1 MSANMTTPVGT
12 ASLAAPASDAARS
25 GLQQTLVT
33 LVRREFWEHRAL
45 WIAPLATAVLLVV
58 FALFAHG
65 HTHIVV
71 NGGDVGDQPFSAR
84 QALAFSTIAQAVVW
98 IALNVVMVFVLSFY
112 LVDCLYAERRDRSI
126 YFWKSLPV
134 SDGLTVASKLLVAMV
149 VVPLG
154 VWALAAVTHVAISM
168 VFAAHSAFGQ
178 LPQHLVAWNTLTW
191 LRVEFLL
198 LIGVI
203 LGALWYAPITGFF
216 LLVSVLAR
224 RNAVMWALGIPV
236 LVPLLERIVFGSHYI
251 FTFILY
257 RSAGIWDI
265 LANHGDLKFISD
277 RAAEGN
283 SHFNMPPLDA
293 LLGELHFRA
302 AFLAPDLWLG
312 LIAAAAMIYA
322 ATRIRRYRDDT

>member
-1 MSANMTTPVGT
+1 MSTNMTTPVGT
-12 ASLAAPASDAARS
+12 ATLAAPDSGVAR
-25 GLQQTLVT
+25 GNLQQTLVT

-45 WIAPLATAVLLVV
+45 WIAPLVTAALLVV

-65 HTHIVV
+65 HVQIE
-71 NGGDVGDQPFSAR
+71 GSDIGDQPFNAR
-84 QALAFSTIAQAVVW
+84 QALAVSTIAQSV
-98 IALNVVMVFVLSFY
+98 IFEALNLVMAAVLSFY

-154 VWALAAVTHVAISM
+154 VWVLAALTHVAVSL

-178 LPQHLVAWNTLTW
+178 LPANLVAWNTLTW
-191 LRVEFLL
+191 LRVELLL

-251 FTFILY
+251 WTFMVY
-257 RSAGIWDI
+257 RTLGIWDV
-265 LANHGDLKFISD
+265 LANHGHLKLISD
-277 RAAEGN
+277 QSGN
-283 SHFNMPPLDA
+283 NHFNVPPIDA
-293 LLGELHFRA
+293 LLGQLHFRA

-322 ATRIRRYRDDT
+322 ATRMRRYRDDT

>member
-1 MSANMTTPVGT
+1 
-12 ASLAAPASDAARS
+12 
-25 GLQQTLVT
+25 
-33 LVRREFWEHRAL
+33 
-45 WIAPLATAVLLVV
+45 VV
-58 FALFAHG
+58 IDG
-65 HTHIVV
+65 
-71 NGGDVGDQPFSAR
+71 NGVGDQPFSAR
-84 QALAFSTIAQAVVW
+84 QALAVSTIAQGVVW
-98 IALNVVMVFVLSFY
+98 IALSLVMVFVLSFY

-134 SDGLTVASKLLVAMV
+134 SDGLTVTSKLLVAMV
-149 VVPLG
+149 VLPLA
-154 VWALAAVTHVAISM
+154 VWALAAVTHVAVSL

-203 LGALWYAPITGFF
+203 LGALWYAPITGYY

-236 LVPLLERIVFGSHYI
+236 LAPLLERIVFGSHYI
-251 FTFILY
+251 WTFIAY
-257 RSAGIWDI
+257 RSLGIWGI
-265 LANHGDLKFISD
+265 LANHGDLKFLRDQS
-277 RAAEGN
+277 AEGN
-283 SHFNMPPLDA
+283 SHFHVQPIDA
-293 LLGELHFRA
+293 FLGELHFRA

-312 LIAAAAMIYA
+312 LIAAAVMIYA

>member
-1 MSANMTTPVGT
+1 MSTNMTTPAGT
-12 ASLAAPASDAARS
+12 AALAVPASSMARG

-33 LVRREFWEHRAL
+33 LVRREFWEHRYL
-45 WIAPLATAVLLVV
+45 WIAPLATAALLVV
-58 FALFAHG
+58 CALFAHG
-65 HTHIVV
+65 HIQLD
-71 NGGDVGDQPFSAR
+71 GSDVGDQPFSAR
-84 QALAFSTIAQAVVW
+84 QALAVSTIAQGVVFV
-98 IALNVVMVFVLSFY
+98 ALNLVMAVMGSFY

-154 VWALAAVTHVAISM
+154 VWVLAAVTHVALSV
-168 VFAAHSAFGQ
+168 VFAAHSALGR
-178 LPQHLVAWNTLTW
+178 LPTHLVAWNTLTW

-198 LIGVI
+198 LVGLI
-203 LGALWYAPITGFF
+203 LGVLWNAPITGYF

-224 RNAVMWALGIPV
+224 RNAIMWATIIP
-236 LVPLLERIVFGSHYI
+236 LLALLLERIVLGTHYLY
-251 FTFILY
+251 TFIAY
-257 RSAGIWDI
+257 RMNGIWDI
-265 LANHGDLKFISD
+265 LANHGDLNFITGQ
-277 RAAEGN
+277 AADGN
-283 SHFNMPPLDA
+283 THFNVPPIDA

-312 LIAAAAMIYA
+312 LIAAAALVYG

>member
-1 MSANMTTPVGT
+1 MSTNMTTPIGT
-12 ASLAAPASDAARS
+12 AGMAVPASGVARA

-65 HTHIVV
+65 HVQID
-71 NGGDVGDQPFSAR
+71 GSDVGDQPFNAR
-84 QALAFSTIAQAVVW
+84 QALALSTIAQGV
-98 IALNVVMVFVLSFY
+98 IFEALNLVMAAVLSFY
-112 LVDCLYAERRDRSI
+112 LVDCLYAERRDHSI

-154 VWALAAVTHVAISM
+154 VWVLAAVTHVAITI

-178 LPQHLVAWNTLTW
+178 LPAHLVAWNTLTW

-198 LIGVI
+198 LIGVL

-236 LVPLLERIVFGSHYI
+236 LVPLLERIVFGTHYI
-251 FTFILY
+251 WTFIVY
-257 RSAGIWDI
+257 RTLGIWDV
-265 LANHGDLKFISD
+265 LANHGHLKFINGQ
-277 RAAEGN
+277 EGN
-283 SHFNMPPLDA
+283 SHFNVPPIDA

-302 AFLAPDLWLG
+302 AFWFPDLWLG
-312 LIAAAAMIYA
+312 VIAAAVMIYA
-322 ATRIRRYRDDT
+322 ATRMRRYRDDT

>member
-1 MSANMTTPVGT
+1 MSTNMTTPIGT
-12 ASLAAPASDAARS
+12 ASLAVPASGVARA

-58 FALFAHG
+58 CTLFAHG
-65 HTHIVV
+65 HVQIDG
-71 NGGDVGDQPFSAR
+71 NDVGDQPFSAR
-84 QALAFSTIAQAVVW
+84 QALAVSTIAQGVVWMALNLVMAAVV
-98 IALNVVMVFVLSFY
+98 SFY
-112 LVDCLYAERRDRSI
+112 LVDCLFAERRDRSI

-134 SDGLTVASKLLVAMV
+134 SDGLTVASKVLVAMV

-154 VWALAAVTHVAISM
+154 VWVLAAVTHVAVSL

-178 LPQHLVAWNTLTW
+178 LPAHLVAWNTLTW
-191 LRVEFLL
+191 LRVELLL

-203 LGALWYAPITGFF
+203 LGAAWYAPITGFF

-224 RNAVMWALGIPV
+224 RNAVMWALGIPIV
-236 LVPLLERIVFGSHYI
+236 VPILERIVLGTHYLW
-251 FTFILY
+251 TFMAY
-257 RSAGIWDI
+257 RVHGIWEI
-265 LANHGDLKFISD
+265 LANHGDLKFLRDQS
-277 RAAEGN
+277 AEGN
-283 SHFNMPPLDA
+283 SHFHVQSIDA

>member
-1 MSANMTTPVGT
+1 MSTNMTTPIGT
-12 ASLAAPASDAARS
+12 AGMAVPASGVARA

-45 WIAPLATAVLLVV
+45 WIAPLATAALLVV
-58 FALFAHG
+58 CTLFAHG
-65 HTHIVV
+65 HVQID
-71 NGGDVGDQPFSAR
+71 GSDVGDHGFSPR
-84 QALAFSTIAQAVVW
+84 QALALSTIAQAV
-98 IALNVVMVFVLSFY
+98 IFEALNLVFVAVVSFY
-112 LVDCLYAERRDRSI
+112 LIDCLYAERRDRSI

-134 SDGLTVASKLLVAMV
+134 SDGLTVASKLVVAMV
-149 VVPLG
+149 VAPLG
-154 VWALAAVTHVAISM
+154 VWVLAGVTHLLISV
-168 VFAAHSAFGQ
+168 VFAAYSVSGV
-178 LPQHLVAWNTLTW
+178 LPAHLVAWNTLTW

-203 LGALWYAPITGFF
+203 LGALWNAPIAGFF
-216 LLVSVLAR
+216 LLVSVSAR

-236 LVPLLERIVFGSHYI
+236 LAPLLELIVLRTHYI
-251 FTFILY
+251 WTFMVY
-257 RSAGIWDI
+257 RTMGIWDI

-277 RAAEGN
+277 QSGN
-283 SHFNMPPLDA
+283 NHFNVPPIDA

>member
-1 MSANMTTPVGT
+1 MSTNMTTPAVTTGT
-12 ASLAAPASDAARS
+12 AVPAGSAAPG

-58 FALFAHG
+58 FVLFAHG
-65 HTHIVV
+65 HVHIE
-71 NGGDVGDQPFSAR
+71 GSGFGDQPFGAR
-84 QALAFSTIAQAVVW
+84 QALAVSTIAQGV
-98 IALNVVMVFVLSFY
+98 IFEALNLVMAAVLSFY

-134 SDGLTVASKLLVAMV
+134 SDGLTVASKLLVAMI

-154 VWALAAVTHVAISM
+154 VWVLAAVTHVAISM
-168 VFAAHSAFGQ
+168 VSGAYSAFGQ

-203 LGALWYAPITGFF
+203 LGTLWYAPITGFF

-236 LVPLLERIVFGSHYI
+236 LAPLLERIVFGSHYI
-251 FTFILY
+251 WTFIIY
-257 RSAGIWDI
+257 RSLGIWDI
-265 LANHGDLKFISD
+265 LANHGNLKFIND
-277 RAAEGN
+277 QAARGS
-283 SHFNMPPLDA
+283 SHINVPPPIDA

-312 LIAAAAMIYA
+312 LIAAAAMVYA

>member
-1 MSANMTTPVGT
+1 MSTNMTTPIGT
-12 ASLAAPASDAARS
+12 AGMAVPASGVARA

-45 WIAPLATAVLLVV
+45 WVAPLATAALLVV
-58 FALFAHG
+58 CALFAHG
-65 HTHIVV
+65 HVV
-71 NGGDVGDQPFSAR
+71 IDGNGVGDQPFSAR
-84 QALAFSTIAQAVVW
+84 QALAVSTIAQGVVW
-98 IALNVVMVFVLSFY
+98 IALSLVMVFVLSFY

-134 SDGLTVASKLLVAMV
+134 SDGLTVTSKLLVAMV
-149 VVPLG
+149 VLPLA
-154 VWALAAVTHVAISM
+154 VWALAAVTHVAVSL

-203 LGALWYAPITGFF
+203 LGALWYAPIAGYY

-236 LVPLLERIVFGSHYI
+236 LAPLLERIVFGSHYI
-251 FTFILY
+251 GTFIIY
-257 RSAGIWDI
+257 RSLGIWNI
-265 LANHGDLKFISD
+265 LANHGDLKVLRDQS
-277 RAAEGN
+277 AEGN
-283 SHFNMPPLDA
+283 SHFHVQPIDA
-293 LLGELHFRA
+293 FLGELHFRA

-312 LIAAAAMIYA
+312 LIAAAVMIYA
-322 ATRIRRYRDDT
+322 ATRMRRYRDDT

>member
-1 MSANMTTPVGT
+1 MSTNMTTPAGT
-12 ASLAAPASDAARS
+12 AGMAVPASSVAHG

-45 WIAPLATAVLLVV
+45 WIAPLATAALLVV
-58 FALFAHG
+58 CALFAHG
-65 HTHIVV
+65 NIQVDG
-71 NGGDVGDQPFSAR
+71 NDVGDHPFSAR
-84 QALAFSTIAQAVVW
+84 QALAVSTIAQGVLWMTLNLVMAFVV
-98 IALNVVMVFVLSFY
+98 SFY

-154 VWALAAVTHVAISM
+154 VWVLAGVTHIAISI
-168 VFAAHSAFGQ
+168 VFAAHSALGN
-178 LPQHLVAWNTLTW
+178 LPSHVVAWNTLTW
-191 LRVEFLL
+191 LRVELL
-198 LIGVI
+198 LLLGLI
-203 LGALWYAPITGFF
+203 LGVLWNAPISGYF

-224 RNAVMWALGIPV
+224 RNAVMWALGIP
-236 LVPLLERIVFGSHYI
+236 LLAPLLERIVLGTHYI
-251 FTFILY
+251 WSFMAY
-257 RSAGIWDI
+257 RIHGIWDI
-265 LANHGDLKFISD
+265 LANHGDLNFITGQANSD
-277 RAAEGN
+277 
-283 SHFNMPPLDA
+283 SHFNVPPIDA
-293 LLGELHFRA
+293 LLGQLHFRA

>member
-1 MSANMTTPVGT
+1 MSTNMTTPVGT
-12 ASLAAPASDAARS
+12 ASLPVPASGVAHG

-45 WIAPLATAVLLVV
+45 WIAPLATAALLVV

-65 HTHIVV
+65 HVQIQWD
-71 NGGDVGDQPFSAR
+71 NGQLPFSAR
-84 QALAFSTIAQAVVW
+84 QALAVSTIAQGV
-98 IALNVVMVFVLSFY
+98 IFEALNLVMAAVLSFY

-154 VWALAAVTHVAISM
+154 VWVLAGVTHVVISL

-178 LPQHLVAWNTLTW
+178 LPAHLVAWNTLTW

-203 LGALWYAPITGFF
+203 LGVLWYAPITGFF

-224 RNAVMWALGIPV
+224 RNAVMWAFGIPV
-236 LVPLLERIVFGSHYI
+236 LVPLLERIVFGTHYI
-251 FTFILY
+251 WTFIIY
-257 RSAGIWDI
+257 RSLGIWDI
-265 LANHGDLKFISD
+265 LADHGNLPSLNNGK
-277 RAAEGN
+277 

-312 LIAAAAMIYA
+312 LIAAAVMIYA
-322 ATRIRRYRDDT
+322 ATRVRRYRDDT

>member
-1 MSANMTTPVGT
+1 MSTNMTTPIGT
-12 ASLAAPASDAARS
+12 ASLAVPASGVARA
-25 GLQQTLVT
+25 GLQRTLVT

-45 WIAPLATAVLLVV
+45 WIAPLATAALLV
-58 FALFAHG
+58 ACTLFAHG
-65 HTHIVV
+65 HVQIDG
-71 NGGDVGDQPFSAR
+71 NDVGDQPFSPR
-84 QALAFSTIAQAVVW
+84 QALALSTIAQGVIFEALNLVLVAVV
-98 IALNVVMVFVLSFY
+98 SFY
-112 LVDCLYAERRDRSI
+112 LIDCLYAERRDRSI
-126 YFWKSLPV
+126 YFWKSMPV

-149 VVPLG
+149 VAPLG
-154 VWALAAVTHVAISM
+154 VWVLAAMTHVAVSL

-178 LPQHLVAWNTLTW
+178 LPAHLVAWNTLTW
-191 LRVEFLL
+191 LRVELLL

-203 LGALWYAPITGFF
+203 LGVAWNAPITGFF

-236 LVPLLERIVFGSHYI
+236 LAPLLELLVLRTHYI
-251 FTFILY
+251 WTFIVY
-257 RSAGIWDI
+257 RSLGIWDI
-265 LANHGDLKFISD
+265 LANHGDLKFLRDQS
-277 RAAEGN
+277 AEGN
-283 SHFNMPPLDA
+283 SHFHVQPIDA